1 MHLEPAAFIFF
12 RFNKACCNQQKTNSF
27 SCETLPLEGWCA
39 GTQMEKILLLLE
51 TSSSLDKNLILTV
64 IPAILAHSYSNHGEE
79 GGGKD
84 GLLMQAHT
92 QQQQTTSQEV
102 T

>member
-1 MHLEPAAFIFF
+1 
-12 RFNKACCNQQKTNSF
+12 
-27 SCETLPLEGWCA
+27 
-39 GTQMEKILLLLE
+39 MEKILLLLE

-64 IPAILAHSYSNHGEE
+64 IPTILAHSYSNHGEE
-79 GGGKD
+79 GGRKD

-102 T
+102 TWEDLTDADHRWKGLFTFSNSFYI